1 MDEQNKWTPDEAPA
15 EPEASGSASAEP
27 FVGSGAPEAAVPAS
41 EAPGVSACGASAAEP
56 TEPVKP
62 AEAVEPVTAAGVT
75 EEPAP
80 VEAIPEAE
88 AVPPG
93 AEDTVLEPSEEE
105 NAADGPVSGEP
116 APQET
121 DEWDAPAPEDWGTP
135 PPPPRPMPQPPQPS
149 AAPHTVAWTTPG
161 SFAAQQ
167 QAIRPP
173 YGQPGAAP
181 YGQSYGQPYA
191 PPYGQPYAP
200 PAGAQRPADRSV
212 PPPYGQGYGQPYAP
226 PAGAQP
232 PAGQGAQQPYG
243 QPGVPPYGQGYGQ
256 PYAPPVQPPVQPPQ
270 PPYGQGYG
278 QPAPLFPPT
287 GFGQYGAQPPK
298 PPRRRMRTGVRV
310 FLVILGLIALG
321 TLVGVGVYAVQRSAA
336 NISLDDFPG
345 YSDAD
350 DFPSFPSF
358 PDGGGDDGGGS
369 GDDPYAYDEDG
380 EDPFEG
386 FERPEVV
393 YSGRGLTVEGK
404 PEGDPLTAVE
414 IYEQNVDSVVGV
426 YAEYDGEASEGSG
439 IVLTSDGYLVT
450 NAHVVFYTL
459 QSDVLVKLHDGTQYR
474 AVVIGYDQNADLAV
488 LRVDAQ
494 GLQPARFGDA
504 SELKVGEEVFAI
516 GNPGGERYGS
526 TLTGGYVSGLN
537 RELEKSAANG
547 LTYIQTDA
555 AINPGNSGG
564 PLMNAYGQVVGINS
578 NKVVSTYYEGIG
590 FAIPISSTA
599 HMISDLMMQGYV
611 SGRSRIG
618 ITGQTV
624 TQTQSQ
630 LSGIPVGVLIVSV
643 GDDSPLKGIAYA
655 GDVITEADGKTITSL
670 DDLYAVLRTHSGG
683 DRITVT
689 IYSAGDAETKSSST
703 QYTIELLADTGET
716 QN

>member
-1 MDEQNKWTPDEAPA
+1 MDEQNKWTPDEGPA
-15 EPEASGSASAEP
+15 EPETSGAASAEP
-27 FVGSGAPEAAVPAS
+27 S
-41 EAPGVSACGASAAEP
+41 EP
-56 TEPVKP
+56 
-62 AEAVEPVTAAGVT
+62 
-75 EEPAP
+75 
-80 VEAIPEAE
+80 
-88 AVPPG
+88 
-93 AEDTVLEPSEEE
+93 LEPSETAETAE
-105 NAADGPVSGEP
+105 PAEPPAAESAADESAAQEAARNASEESASEEPASCEPGAEEPAAETPAPGEP
-116 APQET
+116 APREG
-121 DEWDAPAPEDWGTP
+121 DEWDAPEDWGTP
-135 PPPPRPMPQPPQPS
+135 PPPPRPVPQPQPY
-149 AAPHTVAWTTPG
+149 APPHTVAWTTPG

-167 QAIRPP
+167 QAARPPYAVP
-173 YGQPGAAP
+173 YGQP
-181 YGQSYGQPYA
+181 YSQPYA

-200 PAGAQRPADRSV
+200 PPVGQRPADRSV

-232 PAGQGAQQPYG
+232 PAGQAAQPYH
-243 QPGVPPYGQGYGQ
+243 QPGVPPYGPAYGQ

-278 QPAPLFPPT
+278 QPAPLYPPS
-287 GFGQYGAQPPK
+287 GFGQYAARPPK

-321 TLVGVGVYAVQRSAA
+321 TLVGIGVYTVQRSAA
-336 NISLDDFPG
+336 NISMDDFPG

-358 PDGGGDDGGGS
+358 PDDGGDSGG
-369 GDDPYAYDEDG
+369 DQDAYEEDG

-386 FERPEVV
+386 FERPDVV
-393 YSGRGLTVEGK
+393 YSGRGLTVEEK

-459 QSDVLVKLHDGTQYR
+459 QSDVLIKLHDGTQYR

-516 GNPGGERYGS
+516 GNPGGDRYGS

-537 RELEKSAANG
+537 RELDKSAANG

-599 HMISDLMMQGYV
+599 DMISDLMMQGYV

-643 GDDSPLKGIAYA
+643 GDDSPLKGIAFA

-670 DDLYAVLRTHSGG
+670 DDLYAVLRVHSGG
-683 DRITVT
+683 DRITMT
-689 IYSAGDAETKSSST
+689 IYSAGDEETKSSST
-703 QYTIELLADTGET
+703 QHTITLLDDTGET